1 MSLKF
6 LLFKQP
12 NNISLNGT
20 LKAERIL
27 SNTLYTD
34 SIEIDNNQGS
44 SNKITLTGDGS
55 ATVGIKGSESFTLTF
70 NGLTTTD
77 TLSYYCTSHSNMVF
91 NFQLE

>member
-1 MSLKF
+1 MDLRYTYTFYRLDNATSHPF
-6 LLFKQP
+6 Y
-12 NNISLNGT
+12 ISDNGY
-20 LKAERIL
+20 E
-27 SNTLYTD
+27 
-34 SIEIDNNQGS
+34 EIS
-44 SNKITLTGDGS
+44 SDKITLTGDGS